1 MRAERFLPEK
11 ALYRSRNSALLPLK
25 YFSAFNISIS
35 KFISSVKSIFG
46 CSALSAVIFQVK
58 SSFENASSISL
69 SSISD
74 WETDIENIV
83 ITDNGIG
90 FTEENFKSFNTYA
103 TDFKKMLGCKGV
115 GRMTWL
121 KVFRNVEIESIYTQ
135 NATCYKRTF
144 KFDSNKAVNNN
155 QVTAIDKTLNNLTTV
170 RLIGLRSK
178 NRSNTPKR
186 LSTIARDILNH
197 CFIYFVLNKAPN
209 IVVSDDNDSIS
220 INKLFDDLGKEN
232 IESEPFTIG
241 DHSFNLIHFKN
252 YNPNSSS
259 HCLNLCAN
267 ERRVSSISLQNIL
280 PGINSRFVTSN
291 GTFVYNGYITSKY
304 LDEKVNR
311 ERTAFDIEDAQ
322 ATLFGDIT
330 KGEIIS
336 KASKLILPYLCAD
349 IEAYNENKKNKIEAF
364 VFNKNPRYRLLLSKH
379 TECVNNIFLSDDDE
393 KLELELFKQEQKYKL
408 KLKQEGKELKRIIK
422 ENKNAKDIVSR
433 STAYAEKLSEMG
445 KSSLAEYI
453 VHRKSVLDLL
463 EGNLKYQDSD
473 GNTYAYEESI
483 HQLVFPMQ
491 NTSDDIDY
499 TSHNL
504 WLIDEKLSYHYYL
517 ASDKKIKSMKPISA
531 DSNNEPDIAIFDSPF
546 AFTDENQQPFRN
558 VTIIEFKRPGR
569 KNYDKEEN
577 PIQQVIDYMDDIING
592 KIKTK
597 DGLFIDG
604 NDSIRF
610 FCYILCDIN
619 DKIKKYA
626 KQKDFKSTP
635 DGLGYYYYLN
645 NYNAYIEIMPY
656 NKMIQDSKKRNKI
669 LFDKLFN
676 Q

>member
-1 MRAERFLPEK
+1 MDINFKGLVDLHSLPSSEP
-11 ALYRSRNSALLPLK
+11 LLPLFEAIVNSIQSINQGNVK
-25 YFSAFNISIS
+25 NGEIIVRIERENSPNLFN
-35 KFISSVKSIFG
+35 
-46 CSALSAVIFQVK
+46 
-58 SSFENASSISL
+58 
-69 SSISD
+69 ISD

-90 FTEENFKSFNTYA
+90 FTEENYKSFNTYA

-121 KVFRNVEIESIYTQ
+121 KAFRNVEIESIYTQ

-349 IEAYNENKKNKIEAF
+349 IEAYNENKKTKIEAF
-364 VFNKNPRYRLLLSKH
+364 VFNKNPRYRLLLSKYP
-379 TECVNNIFLSDDDE
+379 ECVNNIFLSDDDE
-393 KLELELFKQEQKYKL
+393 KLELELFKQEQQYKL

>member
-1 MRAERFLPEK
+1 MDINFKGLVDLHSLPSSEP
-11 ALYRSRNSALLPLK
+11 LLPLFEAIVNSIQSINQGNVK
-25 YFSAFNISIS
+25 NGEIIVRIERENSPNLFN
-35 KFISSVKSIFG
+35 
-46 CSALSAVIFQVK
+46 
-58 SSFENASSISL
+58 
-69 SSISD
+69 ISD

-90 FTEENFKSFNTYA
+90 FTEENYKSFNTYA

-121 KVFRNVEIESIYTQ
+121 KAFRNVEIESMYTQ
-135 NATCYKRTF
+135 NNTCYKRTF

-336 KASKLILPYLCAD
+336 KASKLILPYLSAD
-349 IEAYNENKKNKIEAF
+349 IEAYNENKKTKIEAF
-364 VFNKNPRYRLLLSKH
+364 VFNKNPRYRLLLSKYP
-379 TECVNNIFLSDDDE
+379 ECVNNIFLSDDDE
-393 KLELELFKQEQKYKL
+393 KLELELFKQEQQYKL

-635 DGLGYYYYLN
+635 DGLGYYYYLS

>member
-1 MRAERFLPEK
+1 MDINFKGLVDLHSLPSSEP
-11 ALYRSRNSALLPLK
+11 LLPLFEAIVNSIQSINQGNVK
-25 YFSAFNISIS
+25 NGEIIVRIERENSSNLFN
-35 KFISSVKSIFG
+35 
-46 CSALSAVIFQVK
+46 
-58 SSFENASSISL
+58 
-69 SSISD
+69 ISD

-90 FTEENFKSFNTYA
+90 FTEENYKSFNTYA

-121 KVFRNVEIESIYTQ
+121 KAFRNVEIESIYTQ

-364 VFNKNPRYRLLLSKH
+364 VFNKNPRYRLLLSKYP
-379 TECVNNIFLSDDDE
+379 ECVNNIFLSDDDE
-393 KLELELFKQEQKYKL
+393 KLELELFKQEQQYKL

>member
-1 MRAERFLPEK
+1 M
-11 ALYRSRNSALLPLK
+11 
-25 YFSAFNISIS
+25 
-35 KFISSVKSIFG
+35 
-46 CSALSAVIFQVK
+46 
-58 SSFENASSISL
+58 
-69 SSISD
+69 
-74 WETDIENIV
+74 
-83 ITDNGIG
+83 
-90 FTEENFKSFNTYA
+90 
-103 TDFKKMLGCKGV
+103 
-115 GRMTWL
+115 
-121 KVFRNVEIESIYTQ
+121 
-135 NATCYKRTF
+135 
-144 KFDSNKAVNNN
+144 
-155 QVTAIDKTLNNLTTV
+155 KT
-170 RLIGLRSK
+170 
-178 NRSNTPKR
+178 
-186 LSTIARDILNH
+186 
-197 CFIYFVLNKAPN
+197 
-209 IVVSDDNDSIS
+209 
-220 INKLFDDLGKEN
+220 
-232 IESEPFTIG
+232 
-241 DHSFNLIHFKN
+241 
-252 YNPNSSS
+252 
-259 HCLNLCAN
+259 
-267 ERRVSSISLQNIL
+267 
-280 PGINSRFVTSN
+280 
-291 GTFVYNGYITSKY
+291 
-304 LDEKVNR
+304 
-311 ERTAFDIEDAQ
+311 
-322 ATLFGDIT
+322 
-330 KGEIIS
+330 
-336 KASKLILPYLCAD
+336 
-349 IEAYNENKKNKIEAF
+349 KKNKIEAF
-364 VFNKNPRYRLLLSKH
+364 VFNKNPRYRLLLSKYP
-379 TECVNNIFLSDDDE
+379 ECVNNIFLSDDDE
-393 KLELELFKQEQKYKL
+393 KLELELFKQEQQYKL

>member
-1 MRAERFLPEK
+1 MDINFKGLVDLHSLPSSEP
-11 ALYRSRNSALLPLK
+11 LLPLFEAIVNSIQSINQGNVK
-25 YFSAFNISIS
+25 NGEIIVRIERENSPNLFN
-35 KFISSVKSIFG
+35 
-46 CSALSAVIFQVK
+46 
-58 SSFENASSISL
+58 
-69 SSISD
+69 ISD

-90 FTEENFKSFNTYA
+90 FTEENYKSFNTYA
-103 TDFKKMLGCKGV
+103 TDFKKILGCKGV

-121 KVFRNVEIESIYTQ
+121 KAFRNVEIESIYTQ

-330 KGEIIS
+330 KGGIIS
-336 KASKLILPYLCAD
+336 KASKLILPYLSAD
-349 IEAYNENKKNKIEAF
+349 IEAYNENKKTKIKAF
-364 VFNKNPRYRLLLSKH
+364 VFNKNPRYRLLLSKYP
-379 TECVNNIFLSDDDE
+379 ECVNNIFLSDDDE
-393 KLELELFKQEQKYKL
+393 KLELELFKQEQQYKL

-635 DGLGYYYYLN
+635 DGLGYYYYLS

>member
-1 MRAERFLPEK
+1 MDINFKGLVDLHSLPSSEP
-11 ALYRSRNSALLPLK
+11 LLPLFEAIVNSIQSINQGNVK
-25 YFSAFNISIS
+25 NGEIIVRIERENSPNLFN
-35 KFISSVKSIFG
+35 
-46 CSALSAVIFQVK
+46 
-58 SSFENASSISL
+58 
-69 SSISD
+69 ISD

-90 FTEENFKSFNTYA
+90 FTEENYKSFNTYA

-121 KVFRNVEIESIYTQ
+121 KAFRNVEIESIYTQ

-197 CFIYFVLNKAPN
+197 CFIYFVLNNAPN

-364 VFNKNPRYRLLLSKH
+364 VFNKNPRYRLLLSKYP
-379 TECVNNIFLSDDDE
+379 ECVNNIFLSDDDE
-393 KLELELFKQEQKYKL
+393 KLELELFKQEQQYKL